1 MYILSHQFLCAY
13 LCAYMYLPSFLS
25 TWKQLSDRERAP
37 FLKMAQQDRD
47 RVHELNLEVKKKVL
61 SIAKDLHLLKAKP
74 VYRKFAANYEV
85 NIINNMAKT
94 EGTALTQQQSQ
105 LHNPRDQQE
114 MTEVSVLVACFVSFN
129 ILAAFF
135 LFLILLLHDYFP
147 LSSNT

>member
-129 ILAAFF
+129 ILAA
-135 LFLILLLHDYFP
+135 
-147 LSSNT
+147 